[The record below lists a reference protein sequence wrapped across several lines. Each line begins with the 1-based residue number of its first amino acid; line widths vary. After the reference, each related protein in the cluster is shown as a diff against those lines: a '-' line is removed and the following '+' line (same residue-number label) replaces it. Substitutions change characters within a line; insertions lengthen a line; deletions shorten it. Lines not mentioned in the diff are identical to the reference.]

1 MLFGRL
7 GGTSACVVLALSLA
21 ALAGFAS
28 GCSKSKALERH
39 TGTGRQ
45 AERPPRVPVV
55 DPYKAAFAFASC
67 MRQHGVPHPDP
78 DRGGNFRLTP
88 HDEQLMRRA
97 GPRKRDAAEKACFHY
112 LKPVVST
119 KPLSPHAK
127 TLAKAALQGFSR
139 CMRAYGYD
147 FFRNP
152 VVRNRSLG
160 RAFFG
165 FEKADPR
172 AKKVQRSERYLR
184 ARNAC
189 EKKLN
194 AKLDDIV
201 ANDRGEIPY

>member
-1 MLFGRL
+1 MPFGRL
-7 GGTSACVVLALSLA
+7 GGASACFVLALILA
-21 ALAGFAS
+21 AFAS
-28 GCSKSKALERH
+28 GCSSESKAVERH

-45 AERPPRVPVV
+45 AAPPPRVPVV
-55 DPYKAAFAFASC
+55 DPYKAALAFAGC
-67 MRQHGVPHPDP
+67 MREHGVPHPDP
-78 DRGGNFRLTP
+78 DRGGNLQLTP

-97 GPRKRDAAEKACFHY
+97 GSQKREAAEKICFHY

-119 KPLSPHAK
+119 KPLSSHAK
-127 TLAKAALQGFSR
+127 TLAKTALQGFSG
-139 CMRAYGYD
+139 CMRAYSYD
-147 FFRNP
+147 FFRDP
-152 VVRNRSLG
+152 VVRNRSQG

-184 ARNAC
+184 ARTAC

-194 AKLDDIV
+194 AKLDDII